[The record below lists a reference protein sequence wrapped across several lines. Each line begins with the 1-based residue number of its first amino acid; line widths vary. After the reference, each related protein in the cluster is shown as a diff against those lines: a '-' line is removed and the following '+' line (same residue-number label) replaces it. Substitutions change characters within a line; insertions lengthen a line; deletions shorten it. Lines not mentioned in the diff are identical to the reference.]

1 MLTIRDLPVSK
12 LVDMRE
18 MSAVR
23 GGICVD
29 VQQTLKEA
37 AADSGAYGVITA
49 AVSCFDL
56 MKVMPVCP
64 A

>member
-12 LVDMRE
+12 VVDRRE
-18 MSAVR
+18 MSTVR

-37 AADSGAYGVITA
+37 AADSGAYGVIVA
-49 AVSCFDL
+49 AASCLDL
-56 MKVMPVCP
+56 MRVMPVCP